1 MKATLCAV
9 ASLALAGVAT
19 AAAAAPPPEKTNQ
32 VHAQGC
38 VQAAAEGRCIVLK
51 DVESGKIYNLLIKGA
66 GPDIGSGIEFTG
78 TPYAGASVCKQGD
91 PVQVTNWTRKD
102 YMKCSKAGTRSVQ

>member
-1 MKATLCAV
+1 MKALFSAV
-9 ASLALAGVAT
+9 ALLTLAAMAT
-19 AAAAAPPPEKTNQ
+19 AAAAAPPGKTNE

-51 DVESGKIYNLLIKGA
+51 DVESGKIYNLIIKGA
-66 GPDIGSGIEFTG
+66 GPDLGTGIAITG
-78 TPYAGASVCKQGD
+78 TPYTGASVCKQGD

-102 YMKCSKAGTRSVQ
+102 YMKCAKARTRSVQ

>member
-1 MKATLCAV
+1 VKALLFAV
-9 ASLALAGVAT
+9 ASMALAGWAT
-19 AAAAAPPPEKTNQ
+19 AAGAAPPPEKTNE

-66 GPDIGSGIEFTG
+66 GPDIGTGIGFTG

-91 PVQVTNWTRKD
+91 PVQITSWTRKD
-102 YMKCSKAGTRSVQ
+102 YMKCTRVRTRRVQ

>member
-1 MKATLCAV
+1 M
-9 ASLALAGVAT
+9 ALAGVAT
-19 AAAAAPPPEKTNQ
+19 AAAAAPPEKTNE

-51 DVESGKIYNLLIKGA
+51 DVESGKIYNLFIKGA
-66 GPDIGSGIEFTG
+66 GPDVGTGIAFTG
-78 TPYAGASVCKQGD
+78 TPYNGESVCRQGE

-102 YMKCSKAGTRSVQ
+102 YMKCAKARTRSVQ